1 LTCFSN
7 FTILPRVFSPA
18 AEYSQPDIRHRIMLE
33 DEENIVPDEK
43 DTAKGQQKPQQT
55 SRKKLENYLEE
66 LELKKQLD
74 DFYDL
79 IEDDDK

>member
-1 LTCFSN
+1 
-7 FTILPRVFSPA
+7 
-18 AEYSQPDIRHRIMLE
+18 MLE